1 MKINRLAAVAAALVG
16 MAAAQS
22 SMACSL
28 TAWGQG
34 NPPGATGVVGAP
46 VAGEPDDAVPVKRYS
61 GRCGLQA
68 GTGAYVQDGLPTA
81 EATYNAQFYMF
92 TSASA
97 TYFQADSS
105 APAALIKVKY
115 DGTNIVVER
124 DGGVANTTPI
134 PATANRWYRV
144 LVKWSATAGTLQY
157 TVRGAGA
164 PEASAVS
171 GTISGVGS
179 ALRIE
184 TAKLGMVEGATGN
197 VSVDAF
203 ESRRTS
209 DPAPLCRGDANA
221 DTILNVQDRI
231 LITNEAAGSSLNSGQ
246 PDVNEDGLINVQDR
260 ILVTNRA
267 ANAEACP

>member
-1 MKINRLAAVAAALVG
+1 VKMNRIAAVAAALFG
-16 MAAAQS
+16 LAAAQT

-46 VAGEPDDAVPVKRYS
+46 VAGEPDDAVAVKRYS

-92 TSASA
+92 TAA
-97 TYFQADSS
+97 NGTYFQADDG
-105 APAALIKVKY
+105 AAAAQIKVSY
-115 DGTNIVVER
+115 DGANIVVER
-124 DGGVANTTPI
+124 SAGGTPASVVA
-134 PATANRWYRV
+134 AANRWFRV
-144 LVKWSATAGTLQY
+144 LVKFNATAGTLGY

-164 PEASAVS
+164 AEASAVS
-171 GTISGVGS
+171 GSITGVNN
-179 ALRIE
+179 AARIE
-184 TAKLGMVEGATGN
+184 TAKLGLLTGTGTAT
-197 VSVDAF
+197 VDAF

-221 DTILNVQDRI
+221 DVLIGVQDRI
-231 LITNEAAGSSLNSGQ
+231 ILTNEILQTALASGQ
-246 PDVNEDGLINVQDR
+246 PDVNEDGLVSVQDR
-260 ILVTNRA
+260 ILITNRILA
-267 ANAEACP
+267 GDTCP

>member
-1 MKINRLAAVAAALVG
+1 MKMNRIAAVAAALFG
-16 MAAAQS
+16 LAAAQT

-46 VAGEPDDAVPVKRYS
+46 VAGEPDDAVAVKRYS

-68 GTGAYVQDGLPTA
+68 GTGAFVQDGLPTA

-92 TSASA
+92 TSANG
-97 TYFQADSS
+97 TYFRADD
-105 APAALIKVKY
+105 AAAAAQVTVGY
-115 DGTNIVVER
+115 DGANITIAGAQGTPASVV
-124 DGGVANTTPI
+124 A
-134 PATANRWYRV
+134 AANRWYRV
-144 LVKWSATAGTLQY
+144 LIKFNATTQALGY
-157 TVRGAGA
+157 TVRGGGA
-164 PEASAVS
+164 AEATAVS
-171 GTISGVGS
+171 GSIAGAS
-179 ALRIE
+179 ATTARIE
-184 TAKLGMVEGATGN
+184 TAKLGLVSGTGTAT
-197 VSVDAF
+197 VDAF

-221 DTILNVQDRI
+221 DAILNVQDRI
-231 LITNEAAGSSLNSGQ
+231 LITNEAAGTSLNSGQ

-267 ANAEACP
+267 ANAEVCP

>member
-1 MKINRLAAVAAALVG
+1 MKMNRIAAVAAALFG
-16 MAAAQS
+16 LAAAQT

-46 VAGEPDDAVPVKRYS
+46 VAGEPDDAVAVKRYS

-92 TSASA
+92 TSANG
-97 TYFQADSS
+97 TYFQADDG
-105 APAALIKVKY
+105 AAAAQIRVGY
-115 DGTNIVVER
+115 DGANITIERSAGGTPASVV
-124 DGGVANTTPI
+124 A
-134 PATANRWYRV
+134 AANRWFRV
-144 LVKWSATAGTLQY
+144 LVKFNAAGGTLNY

-164 PEASAVS
+164 AEATAVS
-171 GTISGVGS
+171 GSITGVN
-179 ALRIE
+179 AAARIE
-184 TAKLGMVEGATGN
+184 TAKLGLISGTGTAT
-197 VSVDAF
+197 VDAF

-221 DTILNVQDRI
+221 DVLIGVQDRI
-231 LITNEAAGSSLNSGQ
+231 ILTNEILQTALASGQ
-246 PDVNEDGLINVQDR
+246 PDVNEDGLVSVQDR
-260 ILVTNRA
+260 ILITNRILA
-267 ANAEACP
+267 GDTCP